1 MVRSSMASL
10 PIDLLWRAVKLLVDL
25 TAEGSPSSK
34 LLFLLFGMYEVPTLS
49 RKTILLP
56 WSPLRPLMAGEIDF
70 LSPEELFKQAR
81 RWILDKFSEVI
92 SAFSETATR
101 LCLQEYNTRCVHF
114 LVRGEKISLE
124 NSSKY

>member
-1 MVRSSMASL
+1 M
-10 PIDLLWRAVKLLVDL
+10 LVDL
-25 TAEGSPSSK
+25 TAEGSPSPKS
-34 LLFLLFGMYEVPTLS
+34 LFLFFGIYEVPTLS

-56 WSPLRPLMAGEIDF
+56 WSPLRPLMAGEIGF
-70 LSPEELFKQAR
+70 PSPKELFKQAR

-114 LVRGEKISLE
+114 LVRGKKISVG